1 VARYARSAEIAVRPR
16 PGDSAQREK
25 NGPHGL
31 RQRARGGVLDGGAV
45 AADRRKGVAGEHRWG
60 PGEAP
65 GKKSGDGVH
74 RGGRATVG
82 RRKMAG
88 ATVFQR
94 RRGGSG
100 GHRRVWGGPTA
111 PVRKGEDGVCSNLG
125 MTKLGGRSPERAKT
139 AAVLGKI

>member
-1 VARYARSAEIAVRPR
+1 MARTACGNAR
-16 PGDSAQREK
+16 
-25 NGPHGL
+25 
-31 RQRARGGVLDGGAV
+31 AV
-45 AADRRKGVAGEHRWG
+45 AAGRRKGVAGEHRWG

-74 RGGRATVG
+74 RGGRATMG

-100 GHRRVWGGPTA
+100 GHRRAWGGPAA

-125 MTKLGGRSPERAKT
+125 MTKLGGRSPERGKM